1 MQLCCH
7 INIMLDNYLKGSY
20 ILLACK
26 GEGVDDSSPKKLSQA
41 PLSCPAKVI
50 PSDGGAMRTP
60 RGQLLLGGLVCLA
73 IATILV
79 MVLFDSGLAQY
90 AR

>member
-1 MQLCCH
+1 
-7 INIMLDNYLKGSY
+7 
-20 ILLACK
+20 
-26 GEGVDDSSPKKLSQA
+26 
-41 PLSCPAKVI
+41 
-50 PSDGGAMRTP
+50 MRTP

-73 IATILV
+73 IATILI